1 MPYLKMN
8 PETCMQSVRNHLRS
22 IATVFT
28 MLLTLFQIMPAQAQ
42 SPVPQEQLEQ
52 MFANI
57 TKDTKWKMSGDML
70 WGYFFTNPTRA
81 PLENS
86 AKELAQMGYRVVDV
100 YMSDKD
106 KPTDPD
112 LWWLHVERIET
123 HSVATLHKRNI
134 ELAEFAKKRRL
145 GSYDG
150 MDVGPVGGIKK

>member
-1 MPYLKMN
+1 
-8 PETCMQSVRNHLRS
+8 MQSIRKHLRYV
-22 IATVFT
+22 ATVFT
-28 MLLTLFQIMPAQAQ
+28 ILLTIFQTMPAQAQ

-81 PLENS
+81 PLET
-86 AKELAQMGYRVVDV
+86 AARELAQMGYRVVDI
-100 YMSDKD
+100 YMSDKE

-112 LWWLHVERIET
+112 LLWLHVERIET

-134 ELAEFAKKRRL
+134 ELTEFAKKWL
-145 GSYDG
+145 LDSYDG